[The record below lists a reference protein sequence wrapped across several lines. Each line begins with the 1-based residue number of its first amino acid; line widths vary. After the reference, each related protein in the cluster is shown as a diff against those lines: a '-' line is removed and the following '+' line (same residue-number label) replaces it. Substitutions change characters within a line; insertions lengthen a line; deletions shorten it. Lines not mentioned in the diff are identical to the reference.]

1 MAEVT
6 VVFADLTGSTGVFE
20 SLGNAKATK
29 AITRLTQWI
38 GQVCALHEGY
48 VVKNLGDGVLM
59 VFPENMDA
67 VHAVIELQR
76 LHRER
81 IRDWPAA
88 LKMNLQIGLAS
99 GEIVEQEG
107 DCFGDAVNLASRLS
121 DLSGSEQILAT
132 SSVIEKI
139 GRNSQIRT
147 QCLGALEIRGRTEAC
162 VVHRIEWQ
170 RDVKTDFLT
179 VPSALNAASA
189 SKNQQPVWMPSIDL
203 TWLDVQ
209 AAFTQNQLPLTVGR
223 DSACNFIVEDPR
235 VSRRHAIIEY
245 RAGKFY
251 LEDTSS
257 YGTWVR
263 FSDSS
268 AMVALRRQEC
278 VLMVGGE
285 IALGAPFEDFTV
297 PTVNFRFPE
306 PPSKFPKTAVATD
319 GPAVRR

>member
-38 GQVCALHEGY
+38 AKVCALHEGY

-67 VHAVIELQR
+67 VNAVIEMQR

-81 IRDWPAA
+81 IRDWPEA
-88 LKMNLQIGLAS
+88 LKMSLQIGLAS

-107 DCFGDAVNLASRLS
+107 DCFGDAVNIASRLS
-121 DLSGSEQILAT
+121 DLSGPEQILAT
-132 SSVIEKI
+132 SGVVEQI
-139 GRNSQIRT
+139 GRTSAIRT
-147 QCLGALEIRGRTEAC
+147 QCLGALDIRGRTEAC

-170 RDVKTDFLT
+170 TDVKTDFLT
-179 VPSALNAASA
+179 IPASFA
-189 SKNQQPVWMPSIDL
+189 SPVAGRNSPVWVPTIELS
-203 TWLDVQ
+203 WLDVQ
-209 AAFTQNQLPLTVGR
+209 TSFTQNQLPLSLGR
-223 DSACNFIVEDPR
+223 DSGNGFVVEDPR

-257 YGTWVR
+257 YGSWVR

-268 AMVALRRQEC
+268 AVLALRRNEC

-297 PTVNFRFPE
+297 PTVSFRFPD
-306 PPSKFPKTAVATD
+306 PVSALAAGKRQAPNR
-319 GPAVRR
+319 AVRR

>member
-38 GQVCALHEGY
+38 GKICSLHEGY

-67 VHAVIELQR
+67 VNAVIEMQR
-76 LHRER
+76 LHQER
-81 IRDWPAA
+81 IRDWPEA
-88 LKMNLQIGLAS
+88 LKMSLQIGLAS

-121 DLSGSEQILAT
+121 DLSGPEQILAT
-132 SSVIEKI
+132 TNVVEKL
-139 GRNSQIRT
+139 GRNRAIRT
-147 QCLGALEIRGRTEAC
+147 QCLGAMEIRGRTEAC

-170 RDVKTDFLT
+170 SEVKTDFLT
-179 VPSALNAASA
+179 VPAAFA
-189 SKNQQPVWMPSIDL
+189 SPAAGRNLPAWMPSIEL
-203 TWLDVQ
+203 SWLDVQ
-209 AAFTQNQLPLTVGR
+209 ASFTQNQLPLSLGR
-223 DSACNFIVEDPR
+223 DSGSGFVVEDPR

-257 YGTWVR
+257 YGSWVR
-263 FSDSS
+263 FSDST
-268 AMVALRRQEC
+268 AVLALRRNEC
-278 VLMVGGE
+278 VLMGGGE

-297 PTVNFRFPE
+297 PTVSFRFPE
-306 PPSKFPKTAVATD
+306 PVAALAGGKRQATSRTI
-319 GPAVRR
+319 GR